1 DRCCLF
7 FFFFSSR
14 RRHTRFSRDW
24 SSDVCSSDL
33 RMLIV
38 GVSLFTLASLLC
50 GLAQWQWMLVAA
62 RAVQGAGAAVA
73 APTAF
78 ALVATTFAPGPARNQ
93 AIAIVGSMV
102 GIGSVGGLVVGG
114 ALTEFSWRWIFLI
127 NVPIGALIV
136 LGAVYKL
143 TDTAHHRTPLDIKG
157 AVLGT

>member
-62 RAVQGAGAAVA
+62 RALQGAGAAVA
-73 APTAF
+73 APAAF
-78 ALVATTFAPGPARNQ
+78 ALVATTFAPGKARNQ
-93 AIAIVGSMV
+93 AIAVVGSMV
-102 GIGSVGGLVVGG
+102 GVGSVGGLVVGG
-114 ALTEFSWRWIFLI
+114 ALTQLSWRWIFLI
-127 NVPIGALIV
+127 NVPIGALIIV
-136 LGAVYKL
+136 GAIYCLADTDHHRMSLDIRGAV
-143 TDTAHHRTPLDIKG
+143 
-157 AVLGT
+157 